1 VETYDV
7 LIVGARCAGSPL
19 ATMLAR
25 RGLRVCVLDRSQ
37 FPSETI
43 STHVIQPCGVAIM
56 ERLGVLDSVRAAG
69 AAPITRISLLA
80 NDARIDA
87 DFDAQ
92 LEEYGAPSLCVR
104 RVTLDQFLVN
114 AAASAG
120 AEVRTGTPV
129 RSLVHVDGRVAGVE
143 TEGGP
148 IRASL
153 VVGADGRHST
163 VADLVG
169 AAEYHVAPP
178 GRLFAWAY
186 FEGVE
191 DREPRLRLARLG
203 ALAYLAGPTDADL
216 YMAAV
221 GPSIDERDG
230 FLASRERNFDAGI
243 QGWSELADLL
253 AGGRRVGPIR
263 VMADWH
269 GYFREAAG
277 PGWVLL
283 GDAGHFKDPTPA
295 QGISDAFRHAERLAE
310 AIEAGLG
317 GAVDLDK
324 ALRDWWRWRDEDGY
338 EMHWFSTDLGVGC
351 PARPIETQVIRDMAD
366 DQAAHEQL
374 MHLLNHQVQPREVFT
389 YGRVGRAA
397 VRAIRRRPR
406 DLPEAVREA
415 ATAIRNE
422 VRRARK
428 HPSRAS
434 AV

>member
-1 VETYDV
+1 
-7 LIVGARCAGSPL
+7 
-19 ATMLAR
+19 
-25 RGLRVCVLDRSQ
+25 
-37 FPSETI
+37 
-43 STHVIQPCGVAIM
+43 
-56 ERLGVLDSVRAAG
+56 
-69 AAPITRISLLA
+69 
-80 NDARIDA
+80 
-87 DFDAQ
+87 
-92 LEEYGAPSLCVR
+92 VR
-104 RVTLDQFLVN
+104 RVTLDRFLVD

-129 RSLVHVDGRVAGVE
+129 RSLVHEDGRVAGVE

-178 GRLFAWAY
+178 GRVFAWAY

-221 GPSIDERDG
+221 GPSMDDRDG
-230 FLASRERNFDAGI
+230 FLARRERNFDAGL
-243 QGWSELADLL
+243 QGWPELADLL

-269 GYFREAAG
+269 GYFREATG

-295 QGISDAFRHAERLAE
+295 QGISDAFRHAERLAD

-317 GAVDLDK
+317 GASGLDE

-338 EMHWFSTDLGVGC
+338 EMHWFSTDLGVGV
-351 PARPIETQVIRDMAD
+351 PARPIETQLIRGLAD
-366 DQAAHEQL
+366 DHAAHEQL
-374 MHLLNHQVQPREVFT
+374 MHLLNHELQPREVFT
-389 YGRVGRAA
+389 YRRVGRAA

-406 DLPEAVREA
+406 DLPEATREA

-422 VRRARK
+422 VRRARRR
-428 HPSRAS
+428 PLRAP